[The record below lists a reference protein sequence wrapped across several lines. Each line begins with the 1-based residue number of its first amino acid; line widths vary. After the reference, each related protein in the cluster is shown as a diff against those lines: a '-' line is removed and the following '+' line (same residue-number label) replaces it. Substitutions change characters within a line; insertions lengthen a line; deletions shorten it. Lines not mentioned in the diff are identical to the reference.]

1 MKSILSILLQ
11 GALHAGAQTTGYT
24 NFVRQNQQGLGVVWD
39 MPVAA
44 TGSAT
49 SALALESG
57 GALFQLWTIETKTAK
72 DHLLDQKLVGAY
84 LPTADIRV
92 TTLDPNGR
100 VPRTRVD
107 QPFTIEINVTG
118 LLTGAGLPQSS
129 TSVLLERHLGAY
141 PEDQTIFDPE
151 QVVSGQPYSSAYISS
166 NGKTVLSFPVS
177 SLTASDPTKATGE
190 EHFVIHA
197 LSDGTLTQT
206 QLASAHVQVWPVASG
221 EIKGI
226 KNGDKLRFKTPPL
239 ELLLNDLYPT
249 SDTYLMLYQ
258 GTQVNGAEGKL
269 VKAFP
274 LPDRD
279 TSESHVLSVS
289 ELDACIE
296 EDGSY
301 TLALFSDTVY
311 GREFLCDPVTFS
323 INRTIQVNA
332 MQVGFSD
339 NEQP

>member
-1 MKSILSILLQ
+1 MKAILPLFLM
-11 GALHAGAQTTGYT
+11 GALHAGAQSTGYV

-44 TGSAT
+44 KGTSP

-57 GALFQLWTIETKTAK
+57 GALFQLWTIEEKTAK

-92 TTLDPNGR
+92 LTLDPNGR

-107 QPFTIEINVTG
+107 QPFTVEINVAG
-118 LLTGAGLPQSS
+118 LLTGAGLPLSS
-129 TSVLLERHLGAY
+129 TSVLLERHIESY
-141 PEDQTIFDPE
+141 REDQTSFNPA
-151 QVVSGQPYSSAYISS
+151 QVVSGQPYSSAYISD
-166 NGKTVLSFPVS
+166 NGKTVLSFPAS
-177 SLTASDPTKATGE
+177 SVPASDPTKAAGE

-197 LSDGTLTQT
+197 LSDGTFSQT

-221 EIKGI
+221 AIKGI
-226 KNGDKLRFKTPPL
+226 NHGDKLRFQTPRL

-258 GTQVNGAEGKL
+258 GTQVNGATGRI

-279 TSESHVLSVS
+279 TSESHVLNVT
-289 ELDACIE
+289 ELDSLIG
-296 EDGSY
+296 EDGTY
-301 TLALFSDTVY
+301 TLALYSDTVY
-311 GREFLCDPVTFS
+311 GRDFLCSPVTFT
-323 INRTIQVNA
+323 INRTLQVNA

-339 NEQP
+339 NENP